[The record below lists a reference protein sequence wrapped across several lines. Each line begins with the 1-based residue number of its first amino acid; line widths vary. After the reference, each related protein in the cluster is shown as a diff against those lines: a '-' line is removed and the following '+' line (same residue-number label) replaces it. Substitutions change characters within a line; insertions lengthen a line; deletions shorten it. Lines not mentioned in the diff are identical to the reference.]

1 MKKNGKQRL
10 VIVTMTKSRFEKLS
24 KARQRMVVAQDV
36 LDRIALKQIIPQGGS
51 FCIINTNDDE
61 SHTENGGMVQ
71 VSELLKETD
80 RKCYACAKGGLFL
93 AYIGIVNNYSAD
105 IFDFHHFHDSQELD
119 SEEMKKLSKVF
130 TPKQLSLIETT
141 FEGKKYSCN
150 LQLTEKEWDKCNK
163 FHQKY
168 AYEKDDNIFND
179 YPDRKK
185 VLKAICN
192 NIIKNNGIFTL

>member
-1 MKKNGKQRL
+1 MKKNGKEKL
-10 VIVTMTKSRFEKLS
+10 VIVTMTKSKFNKLS
-24 KARQRMVVAQDV
+24 KAKQRIVVAQDV

-51 FCIINTNDDE
+51 FCSINTHDDE
-61 SHTENGGMVQ
+61 EHGGMVQ
-71 VSELLKETD
+71 VSELVKEID

-105 IFDFHHFHDSQELD
+105 IFDFEHFHDSQELD

-141 FEGKKYSCN
+141 FEGKGFSWN
-150 LQLTEKEWDKCNK
+150 VQLTDDEHIKCNK
-163 FHQKY
+163 FYKKY
-168 AYEKDDNIFND
+168 AFKKGSPEYGDF
-179 YPDRKK
+179 PDRTK

-192 NIIKNNGIFTL
+192 NIIKKNGIFTL